1 MARPSDAVSPEAP
14 VASKRRASA
23 RLSAAE
29 PEVKRIK
36 SNTDLSL
43 RQARSTTSKSK
54 YFEAED
60 SDPDS
65 EPDSESDESG
75 GESAESVYEEAKDGS
90 SSADEAEPEEL
101 SESEEDTKKP
111 TRGKKQATGNANASK
126 KKELWREGVKVD
138 LEPGQEV
145 VIAKPKA
152 RDAGDTPYEDETLHP
167 NTRLFLIDLAANNDR
182 QWLKGAEWLADDL
195 QRMIRITARQR
206 RILRRT
212 SMPSHPRS
220 RVSTLLSLNF
230 RSRIWCF
237 ASTGMSASAKTRSR
251 TRYASVAPYR
261 LPCVRSCDKSD
272 TVILVRSLFADTGM
286 KTHFS
291 AAWSRTGKKGPYA
304 AYYVHFQPGSCFVGC
319 GLWNPEA
326 EPLALLREEIDE
338 NSSALKEVLRA
349 PEMRRE
355 FLKGASDDD
364 DAVVDAFTHHNRESA
379 LKTKPKVRNFLCH
392 LILPCPG

>member
-65 EPDSESDESG
+65 EPDSESGESG
-75 GESAESVYEEAKDGS
+75 GESAESVYEEAKDES

-111 TRGKKQATGNANASK
+111 TRGKKPATGNTNALK

-182 QWLKGAEWLADDL
+182 QWLKGAS
-195 QRMIRITARQR
+195 I
-206 RILRRT
+206 
-212 SMPSHPRS
+212 PCS
-220 RVSTLLSLNF
+220 R
-230 RSRIWCF
+230 
-237 ASTGMSASAKTRSR
+237 G
-251 TRYASVAPYR
+251 VA
-261 LPCVRSCDKSD
+261 
-272 TVILVRSLFADTGM
+272 G
-286 KTHFS
+286 
-291 AAWSRTGKKGPYA
+291 
-304 AYYVHFQPGSCFVGC
+304 
-319 GLWNPEA
+319 
-326 EPLALLREEIDE
+326 
-338 NSSALKEVLRA
+338 
-349 PEMRRE
+349 
-355 FLKGASDDD
+355 
-364 DAVVDAFTHHNRESA
+364 
-379 LKTKPKVRNFLCH
+379 
-392 LILPCPG
+392 